1 LLDVSSV
8 YRSTPVA
15 TRPRPSTP
23 SPAAGPLSRYYRS
36 SVGKKA
42 VMAVTGA
49 VFFLYLIAHAIGNL
63 KIFLGREDFNHYAR
77 WLRTIGEPALPHR
90 TFLTVLE
97 VVLFVSVI
105 LHMWAAVSLAR
116 QARRARPIRYAAR
129 PKAHEH
135 RYATHVMRYGG
146 VVILLFVIWHVL
158 DLTVGAVNPV
168 GRDGEPYDKVVTDF
182 DPSRW
187 YITLFYVVAVILV
200 GLHLRHGLFSAVQTL
215 GWGRQRRYPAVRL
228 AADVIAALLV
238 ISFLSI
244 PVTVMIGVL
253 N

>member
-1 LLDVSSV
+1 MS
-8 YRSTPVA
+8 RSTPVA
-15 TRPRPSTP
+15 TRPRPKTP
-23 SPAAGPLSRYYRS
+23 SPAAGPLKRYRS

-49 VFFLYLIAHAIGNL
+49 ILVLFLIAHAIGNL
-63 KIFLGREDFNHYAR
+63 KVFLGREDFDHYSH
-77 WLRTIGEPALPHR
+77 WLRSVGEPAIPHR
-90 TFLTVLE
+90 TFLTAME
-97 VVLFVSVI
+97 VVLTVAVL
-105 LHMWAAVSLAR
+105 LHIWAAISLAR
-116 QARRARPIRYAAR
+116 QARQARPVRYAAR
-129 PKAHEH
+129 PKAHEN

-146 VVILLFVIWHVL
+146 IVVLLFVIWHLL
-158 DLTVGAVNPV
+158 DLTFGAVNPK
-168 GRDGEPYDKVVTDF
+168 GGDAQPYDKVIADF

-228 AADVIAALLV
+228 AADVVAALLV
-238 ISFLSI
+238 IGFVSV
-244 PVTVMIGVL
+244 PVMVTIGVL